1 MVKITKVDMFEIRME
16 DGTTILRTRTL
27 PHAKSWCKEKGEPYR
42 VTKEAAEAARN
53 QQD

>member
-1 MVKITKVDMFEIRME
+1 MIRLTIDNRPVEVE

-27 PHAKSWCKEKGEPYR
+27 PHAKNWCKEKNEPYR